1 MRKEEIQVER
11 RLRQHSS
18 SFGSLIIGL
27 LPWEQIVDI
36 KKNKRKEKNKRKKN
50 MKKKWNKRWKKQINH
65 DSLFEFHLMLCE

>member
-36 KKNKRKEKNKRKKN
+36 KKNKRKEKNKRKK
-50 MKKKWNKRWKKQINH
+50 KHEKSGIKGGKSK
-65 DSLFEFHLMLCE
+65 

>member
-50 MKKKWNKRWKKQINH
+50 MKKV
-65 DSLFEFHLMLCE
+65 E